1 MELKYLS
8 YEMTEKGIVIVT
20 LQNPPLNLLSVPMAI
35 EIRELFVELSGN
47 PDVRCVILTGSGPKA
62 FCAGNEL
69 GAGLPAGMPV
79 EMRSPYYTSTF
90 GSFET
95 CPAPVIA
102 AINGYALGGGCER
115 AMSCDIRIGSDKAKF
130 GMPEVGLGITPGFG
144 GTQRLQRIVGMSTAM
159 ELVLTSRT
167 IDAQEALRIG
177 LINHLYPAEEMLDRA
192 IELASII
199 ASKAQVAVRQA
210 KQAIRI
216 GKQIDM
222 SSAIAFE
229 AEAFGLCF
237 STEDQKDA
245 MQAFLNKEKLLQLI
259 ETIKEKKGV

>member
-1 MELKYLS
+1 
-8 YEMTEKGIVIVT
+8 
-20 LQNPPLNLLSVPMAI
+20 MA
-35 EIRELFVELSGN
+35 FVELEQRGHVGLITINRPEVLNALNLQVLHDLDSIL
-47 PDVRCVILTGSGPKA
+47 DQVESTEDIYVLVIT
-62 FCAGNEL
+62 
-69 GAGLPAGMPV
+69 GAGRSFVAGADIG
-79 EMRSPYYTSTF
+79 EMALFTASDAKTF
-90 GSFET
+90 SRHGNNVLLRMTRF
-95 CPAPVIA
+95 PRPIIA
-102 AINGYALGGGCER
+102 AVNGYALGGGCEL
-115 AMSCDIRIGSDKAKF
+115 AMSCDICIGSDKAKF

-167 IDAQEALRIG
+167 IDAKEALHIG

-192 IELASII
+192 MELADLI

-229 AEAFGLCF
+229 SEAFGLCF

-245 MQAFLNKEKLLQLI
+245 MQAFLNKEKL
-259 ETIKEKKGV
+259 TSYKNR

>member
-1 MELKYLS
+1 
-8 YEMTEKGIVIVT
+8 
-20 LQNPPLNLLSVPMAI
+20 MA
-35 EIRELFVELSGN
+35 FVELEQRGHVGLITIN
-47 PDVRCVILTGSGPKA
+47 RPEVLNALNLQVIHDLDQILDQVEAT
-62 FCAGNEL
+62 EDIYVL
-69 GAGLPAGMPV
+69 VITGAGRSFVAGADIG
-79 EMRSPYYTSTF
+79 EMANFTASDAKTF
-90 GSFET
+90 SRHGNNVLLRMTRF
-95 CPAPVIA
+95 PRPIIA
-102 AINGYALGGGCER
+102 AVNGYALGGGCEL

-167 IDAQEALRIG
+167 IDAEEALRIG

-192 IELASII
+192 LELANII

-245 MQAFLNKEKLLQLI
+245 MQAFLNKEKM
-259 ETIKEKKGV
+259 TSYKNR

>member
-1 MELKYLS
+1 
-8 YEMTEKGIVIVT
+8 
-20 LQNPPLNLLSVPMAI
+20 
-35 EIRELFVELSGN
+35 
-47 PDVRCVILTGSGPKA
+47 
-62 FCAGNEL
+62 
-69 GAGLPAGMPV
+69 
-79 EMRSPYYTSTF
+79 
-90 GSFET
+90 
-95 CPAPVIA
+95 
-102 AINGYALGGGCER
+102 
-115 AMSCDIRIGSDKAKF
+115 
-130 GMPEVGLGITPGFG
+130 
-144 GTQRLQRIVGMSTAM
+144 MSTAM

-167 IDAQEALRIG
+167 IDAEEALRIG

-192 IELASII
+192 LELANII

-245 MQAFLNKEKLLQLI
+245 MQAFLNKEKM
-259 ETIKEKKGV
+259 TSYKNR

>member
-1 MELKYLS
+1 
-8 YEMTEKGIVIVT
+8 
-20 LQNPPLNLLSVPMAI
+20 MA
-35 EIRELFVELSGN
+35 FVELEQRGHVGLITINRPEVLNALNLQVLHDLDSIL
-47 PDVRCVILTGSGPKA
+47 DQVEATEDIYVLVIT
-62 FCAGNEL
+62 
-69 GAGLPAGMPV
+69 GAGRSFVAGADIS
-79 EMRSPYYTSTF
+79 EMAHFTASDAKTF
-90 GSFET
+90 SRHGNNVLLRMTRF
-95 CPAPVIA
+95 PRPIIA
-102 AINGYALGGGCER
+102 AVNGYALGGGCEL

-167 IDAQEALRIG
+167 IDAEEALHIG

-192 IELASII
+192 MELANLI

-229 AEAFGLCF
+229 SEAFGLCF

-245 MQAFLNKEKLLQLI
+245 MQAFLNKEKL
-259 ETIKEKKGV
+259 TSYKNR